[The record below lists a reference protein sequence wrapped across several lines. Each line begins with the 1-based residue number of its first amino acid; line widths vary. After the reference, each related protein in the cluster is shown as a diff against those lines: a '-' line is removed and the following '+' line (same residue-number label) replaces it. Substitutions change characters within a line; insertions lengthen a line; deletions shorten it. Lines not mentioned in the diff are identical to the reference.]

1 MIKWRLKSTLLSSS
15 LSSIQK
21 DNDENI
27 PYLVTLTFPAQE
39 KKSAEAL
46 GEDMLDIEIKN
57 TIFSMPPMEAPGIDD
72 LHAIFFQSQWD
83 LVGPSVCKLIK

>member
-15 LSSIQK
+15 PSSIQK

-27 PYLVTLTFPAQE
+27 PYLVTLTFPTLE

-46 GEDMLDIEIKN
+46 GQDMLDIEIKN
-57 TIFSMPPMEAPGIDD
+57 TIFNMPLMEAPGIDD
-72 LHAIFFQSQWD
+72 LHAIFFQSQ
-83 LVGPSVCKLIK
+83 

>member
-15 LSSIQK
+15 PSSIQK

-27 PYLVTLTFPAQE
+27 PYLVTLTFPTLE

-46 GEDMLDIEIKN
+46 GQDMLDIEIKN
-57 TIFSMPPMEAPGIDD
+57 TIFNMPLMEAPGIDD
-72 LHAIFFQSQWD
+72 FHAIFFQSQ
-83 LVGPSVCKLIK
+83 